1 MRSKAETTARI
12 LTVMIGCVL
21 ALAIGMWV
29 SGDVGAM
36 RDKVEKDARG
46 GVVPDGFVC
55 QSSEGNRMQALVFY
69 DPNDPDNGAK
79 AMVYVDRTGLYGD
92 GLDRKFA
99 FGWFFRGSTPNAVPG
114 TVEGL
119 MVEGYAGV
127 AYFSGTGVARI
138 EMADGTGMEHDPALP
153 LAWVGGENTRFYG
166 ADGSELP
173 CAVRPF

>member
-36 RDKVEKDARG
+36 RDKVETDARRS
-46 GVVPDGFVC
+46 VPDGFAC
-55 QSSEGNRMQALVFY
+55 QSSEGSRMKALVFY
-69 DPNDPDNGAK
+69 DPGDPDNSAK

-99 FGWFFRGSTPNAVPG
+99 FGWFFRGSMPNAAPG
-114 TVEGL
+114 PVEGPT
-119 MVEGYAGV
+119 VGGSAGV
-127 AYFSGTGVARI
+127 AYFSGTGGERI
-138 EMADGTGMEHDPALP
+138 
-153 LAWVGGENTRFYG
+153 
-166 ADGSELP
+166 
-173 CAVRPF
+173 

>member
-46 GVVPDGFVC
+46 GVPDGFVC

-99 FGWFFRGSTPNAVPG
+99 FGWFFRGSTPNAAPRQ
-114 TVEGL
+114 
-119 MVEGYAGV
+119 GV
-127 AYFSGTGVARI
+127 GPHGGRVFRRGVFLRHRRGAHR
-138 EMADGTGMEHDPALP
+138 DGGRH
-153 LAWVGGENTRFYG
+153 RHG
-166 ADGSELP
+166 A
-173 CAVRPF
+173 

>member
-36 RDKVEKDARG
+36 RDKVETDARRS
-46 GVVPDGFVC
+46 VVPDGFAC
-55 QSSEGNRMQALVFY
+55 QSSEGSRMKALVFY
-69 DPNDPDNGAK
+69 DPSDPDNGAK

-99 FGWFFRGSTPNAVPG
+99 FGWFFRGSMPNAAPG

-119 MVEGYAGV
+119 TVEGYAGV
-127 AYFSGTGVARI
+127 AYFSGTGVAHI
-138 EMADGTGMEHDPALP
+138 EMADGTGMEHDPAIP

-173 CAVRPF
+173 CAVHAF